1 MIRVLVVTN
10 MFPTAER
17 PSDGIFVKETV
28 EVLGAQGI
36 DIDILFIRGR
46 RTPVKYGIGI
56 LRLWLQLGRKKYDLV
71 HAYYG
76 YSGFVAC
83 MQRLYP
89 VVLTLCGSD
98 VNLSSQRPVSKLASA
113 LSSRTIVQTSRM
125 RDLLGKED
133 AIVMHLG
140 VNLDVVRPS
149 PRSEARRQLRLD
161 QDVLFALFPYDPL
174 RREKRFGL
182 FESALREAGKNEP
195 RLRPLVVTQV
205 PKDRMPL
212 YMSAADVLVM
222 TSEAEGSPNTIKEA
236 LACGLPIVSV
246 DVGDVS
252 EIVRG
257 IDGCWICD
265 ANAHVLA
272 EAVVKAVH
280 FGRTKGR
287 ERAELLS
294 SQLTGQKLVKLYEDV
309 LFRKVGRKSAPGGS

>member
-1 MIRVLVVTN
+1 MIRILVVTN
-10 MFPTAER
+10 MFPTPER
-17 PSDGIFVKETV
+17 PSDGIFVKEAV
-28 EVLGAQGI
+28 DVLRAEGV
-36 DIDILFIRGR
+36 DIDILYISGR
-46 RTPVKYGIGI
+46 RTPVKYGLGVI
-56 LRLWLQLGRKKYDLV
+56 RLWRQLRRKKYDLV

-125 RDLLGKED
+125 RELLGKRD

-140 VNLDVVRPS
+140 VNLDVVRPI
-149 PRSEARRQLRLD
+149 PRSNARRQLRLD
-161 QDVLFALFPYDPL
+161 EDALLALFPYDPL
-174 RREKRFGL
+174 RREKRFDL
-182 FESALREAGKNEP
+182 FESAVTEAGNTEP

-205 PKDRMPL
+205 PKDRIPL

-246 DVGDVS
+246 DVGDVR
-252 EIVRG
+252 ETVAG
-257 IDGCWICD
+257 VEGCWICD
-265 ANAHVLA
+265 ADRHALA
-272 EAVVKAVH
+272 EAIVKAAR
-280 FGRTKGR
+280 FGRTRGR

-294 SQLTGQKLVKLYEDV
+294 SKIVGQKLVRLYEQI
-309 LFRKVGRKSAPGGS
+309 LYPAGRRN